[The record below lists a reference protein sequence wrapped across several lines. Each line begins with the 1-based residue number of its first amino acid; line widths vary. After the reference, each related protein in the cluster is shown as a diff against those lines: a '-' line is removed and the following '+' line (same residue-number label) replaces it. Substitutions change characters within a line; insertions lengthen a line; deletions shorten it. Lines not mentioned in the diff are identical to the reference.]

1 MSRILGPDE
10 VTRLQALQ
18 AFFAPDATAKRVED
32 FGKWVFSAVAT
43 VGTLGTGFAVFGSSS
58 LNDRSRLVYAVAMLF
73 VGISLACAVMVLT
86 PAFLK
91 INPNSLQSLNF
102 EFSRSIKNRRGWTIS
117 AGVFL
122 VFAFIA
128 AGIVPACSIK
138 FSPPPAQFPG
148 LSYTFESSK
157 LTIRLVL
164 KDLKPGS
171 DASIDVTKVMTD
183 ANKVDHTL
191 TVFEDQLR
199 ADANGKLERNIV
211 LDKTATDPIT
221 IQYKVVGKDGKTIEA
236 SKQLHLAAS

>member
-1 MSRILGPDE
+1 
-10 VTRLQALQ
+10 
-18 AFFAPDATAKRVED
+18 
-32 FGKWVFSAVAT
+32 
-43 VGTLGTGFAVFGSSS
+43 
-58 LNDRSRLVYAVAMLF
+58 
-73 VGISLACAVMVLT
+73 MVLT

-164 KDLKPGS
+164 RDLKPGS
-171 DASIDVTKVMTD
+171 DASIDVTKVAPD

-191 TVFEDQLR
+191 TVFEDQLH